1 MVKKLSKFRRKENG
15 MAEEVKETTKTPKNK
30 PEKPPEERLIEKLKM
45 MGQSHGR
52 SEVFDTFLE
61 LSATSLGAHLDPV
74 NAKEREKRYGELEER
89 LSKEDLDAY
98 ARMLAL
104 LSLAVMEH
112 MEDPE
117 DILGDI
123 FLKLGQTDRG
133 RGQCFTPMHICELMA
148 EMAHIPECVREKDKE
163 SVKVN
168 EPACGSGTMVIGAI
182 RTIIKH
188 GLDYHDKIFF
198 VAQDIDIRCVWM
210 AYIQF
215 CLYGIPAVVL
225 QGNSLTGEV
234 NSSWYTAQGIN
245 VLMKEEQ
252 EKIEAEEER
261 KAKRRLNVLKTNKK
275 AITEMKE
282 LVSKIVKADTAYY
295 KYDNPVMTDR
305 EYDALV
311 DDLKKLE
318 NETGIVLSGSP
329 TQKVSGEILEELT
342 AVEHSKPM
350 LSADKTKSVS
360 DLAKFIDG
368 KEAVLSWK
376 MDGLTIVLRYEDG
389 ELKQAITRGRD
400 GTVGEDVTHTVKH
413 YKNVPLALPVDDSI
427 EVRGEGVVSWSSFN
441 EMNAALE
448 EQYSHPRNLAAGST
462 RTLDANKAAERKLE
476 FAAFELV
483 TDMKLDTKM
492 EQLDYLEELG
502 FYVVPHK
509 LLTATDEKSLQEE
522 VKKMKPKE
530 YDYPVDGLI
539 LEFNDVEYGKSL
551 GATGHHENRLM
562 ALKWEDELYETKF
575 IGIEP
580 AVTRTGMISLTG
592 VFEPV
597 NIDGTEVSRAYLH
610 NLDMYRKLALGKG
623 DTVRVYKANMIIPQI
638 ADNLTM
644 TGTTRLPNTCPCCGS
659 RLEILASEGGT
670 RQLYCTNYSC
680 AAKLVGKFVHFCDK
694 TRMNIEGL
702 SEKTLSVFINK
713 GWIHNFSDLYRLD
726 RYHDEIV
733 ATEGFGE
740 KSYAKIQAAI
750 DKSRKCHLNQFIAGM
765 GIPMVG
771 RHAAR
776 TISEYFDGNVDSFFE
791 ALDKGF
797 DFINLDDFGFTMQNN
812 LYEWYENADY
822 DELEEL
828 LSELDFIMEDKT
840 MMENTVFSGKTIVA
854 TGKLENYTRDEIQA
868 KIISIGAKPGSSVS
882 KNTDYL
888 IVGEKA
894 GSKLDKAKKLGV
906 KTLTEEEF
914 ERMLA

>member
-1 MVKKLSKFRRKENG
+1 MKT
-15 MAEEVKETTKTPKNK
+15 EEIK
-30 PEKPPEERLIEKLKM
+30 EKPKEAQRKKKEKPSMERLIKEIED
-45 MGQSHGR
+45 MGHTHGLN
-52 SEVFDTFLE
+52 EVFVTFLE

-74 NAKEREKRYGELEER
+74 NGEIREKEYEAVELG
-89 LSKEDLDAY
+89 LSQDELQSY

-104 LSLAVMEH
+104 LTMAIYEYRN
-112 MEDPE
+112 DPM

-123 FLKLGQTDRG
+123 FHRLNLSNKWNGQF
-133 RGQCFTPMHICELMA
+133 FTPIHICEFMA
-148 EMAHIPECVREKDKE
+148 DIAGIAD
-163 SVKVN
+163 SVSVLKKGYIKVN
-168 EPACGSGTMVIGAI
+168 EPACGSGAMVIGAI
-182 RTIIKH
+182 RSMVKRDI
-188 GLDYHDKIFF
+188 DYHDKIFF

-215 CLYGIPAVVL
+215 CLYGIPAVLL

-252 EKIEAEEER
+252 QRIEAEEER
-261 KAKRRLNVLKTNKK
+261 KSKRRLNVLKTNKK

-295 KYDNPVMTDR
+295 KYDNPMMTDR
-305 EYDALV
+305 EYDELV
-311 DDLKKLE
+311 DALKKLE
-318 NETGIVLSGSP
+318 DETGIILSGSP

-360 DLAKFIDG
+360 DLAKFISG

-376 MDGLTIVLRYEDG
+376 MDGLTIVLRYENG

-400 GTVGEDVTHTVKH
+400 GIIGEDVTHTVKH
-413 YKNVPLALPVDDSI
+413 YRNVPLILPVNDHI
-427 EVRGEGVVSWSSFN
+427 EVRGEGVVSWDNFN
-441 EMNAALE
+441 EMNNGLE

-462 RTLDANKAAERKLE
+462 RTLDANKAAERNLE

-483 TDMKLDTKM
+483 TDMEIKTKE

-509 LLTATDEKSLQEE
+509 LLTATDEKSLKDE
-522 VKKMKPKE
+522 VDKMKPE
-530 YDYPVDGLI
+530 DYGYPVDGLI

-592 VFEPV
+592 IFEPV
-597 NIDGTEVSRAYLH
+597 SIGGTEVSRAYLH
-610 NLDMYRKLALGKG
+610 NIDIFKNLSLGKG
-623 DTVRVYKANMIIPQI
+623 DTIEVYKANMIIPQI
-638 ADNLTM
+638 AGNKTR
-644 TGTTRLPNTCPCCGS
+644 TGTVRLPNTCPCCGS
-659 RLEILASEGGT
+659 RLDIIESEGGT
-670 RQLYCTNYSC
+670 RQLYCINPGC

-713 GWIHNFSDLYRLD
+713 GWLHNFSDLYRLE

-733 ATEGFGE
+733 DTDGFGE
-740 KSYAKIQAAI
+740 KSFNKIQVAI
-750 DKSRKCHLNQFIAGM
+750 DKSRKCHLNQFISAM

-771 RHAAR
+771 RHAAK
-776 TISEYFDGNVDSFFE
+776 TISDYFGGDFDAFME
-791 ALDKGF
+791 ALEHGF
-797 DFINLDDFGFTMQNN
+797 DFVNLDDFGIVMQDN
-812 LYEWYENADY
+812 LYDWYENADY

-828 LSELDFIMEDKT
+828 LSELEFIEEETT
-840 MMENTVFSGKTIVA
+840 MTENTVFTGKTIVA
-854 TGKLENYTRDEIQA
+854 TGKLNNYTRDEIEA
-868 KIISIGAKPGSSVS
+868 KIISIGAKAGSSVS

-894 GSKLDKAKKLGV
+894 GSKLEKAKKLGV
-906 KTLTEEEF
+906 KTLTEDEF

>member
-1 MVKKLSKFRRKENG
+1 MKTEEIKEKPKAALRKKE
-15 MAEEVKETTKTPKNK
+15 
-30 PEKPPEERLIEKLKM
+30 EKPPMERLIKEIED
-45 MGQSHGR
+45 MGRTHGR
-52 SEVFDTFLE
+52 NEVFETFLE

-74 NAKEREKRYGELEER
+74 NAEEREKRYGELEAN

-98 ARMLAL
+98 ARMLTL
-104 LSLAVMEH
+104 LVLAVIEH
-112 MEDPE
+112 KDDPD
-117 DILGDI
+117 DILGSI
-123 FLKLGQTDRG
+123 FIRLRLTNSGM
-133 RGQCFTPMHICELMA
+133 GQCFTPMHICEVMA
-148 EMAHIPECVREKDKE
+148 ELAHIPECVREKEKE

-168 EPACGSGTMVIGAI
+168 EPACGSGAMVIGAI
-182 RTIIKH
+182 RSIVKN

-252 EKIEAEEER
+252 QRIEAEEER
-261 KAKRRLNVLKTNKK
+261 KSKRRLNVLKTNKK

-282 LVSKIVKADTAYY
+282 LVLKIVIADTAYY

-305 EYDALV
+305 EYDVLV

-318 NETGIVLSGSP
+318 DETGIVLSGSP

-350 LSADKTKSVS
+350 LSADKTKQVS
-360 DLAKFIDG
+360 DLVKFAGG

-389 ELKQAITRGRD
+389 ELKQAITRGRN
-400 GTVGEDVTHTVKH
+400 GIIGEDVTHTVRH
-413 YKNVPLALPVDDSI
+413 YKNVPLTLPVDDSI
-427 EVRGEGVVSWSSFN
+427 EVRGEGVVSWNNFN
-441 EMNAALE
+441 ELNGGLE
-448 EQYSHPRNLAAGST
+448 EQYSHPRNLVAGST
-462 RTLDANKAAERKLE
+462 RTLDANKASERNLE

-483 TDMKLDTKM
+483 TDMEIKTKT
-492 EQLDYLEELG
+492 EQLDYLEDLG

-509 LLTATDEKSLQEE
+509 LIKDTDEKSLQAEID
-522 VKKMKPKE
+522 KMKPE
-530 YDYPVDGLI
+530 DYEYPVDGLI
-539 LEFNDVEYGKSL
+539 LEFDDVEYGKSL
-551 GATGHHENRLM
+551 GATGHHENRLI

-592 VFEPV
+592 IFEPV
-597 NIDGTEVSRAYLH
+597 NIGGTEVSRAYLH
-610 NLDMYRKLALGKG
+610 NVDIFRKLCLGKG
-623 DTVRVYKANMIIPQI
+623 DTIEVYKANMIIPQI
-638 ADNLTM
+638 AENKTR
-644 TGTTRLPNTCPCCGS
+644 TGTVRLPNTCPCCGN
-659 RLEILASEGGT
+659 RLDIMESEGGT
-670 RQLYCTNYSC
+670 RQLYCMNPGC

-713 GWIHNFSDLYRLD
+713 GWLRNFSDLYRLE

-733 ATEGFGE
+733 ATDGFGE
-740 KSYAKIQAAI
+740 KSYEKIQKAV
-750 DKSRKCHLNQFIAGM
+750 DKSRKCHLNQFISAM
-765 GIPMVG
+765 GINTVG
-771 RHAAR
+771 RHAAK
-776 TISEYFDGNVDSFFE
+776 TISDYFGGDFDAFME
-791 ALDKGF
+791 ALEHGF
-797 DFINLDDFGFTMQNN
+797 DFIKLEDFGLIMQSN
-812 LYEWYENADY
+812 LYDWFETLDY

-828 LSELDFIMEDKT
+828 LSELDFVKEEKT
-840 MMENTVFSGKTIVA
+840 MAENTVFTGKTIVA
-854 TGKLENYTRDEIQA
+854 TGKLINYTREEIQA
-868 KIISIGAKPGSSVS
+868 KIISIGAKAGSSVS

-888 IVGEKA
+888 IVGDKA
-894 GSKLDKAKKLGV
+894 GSKLEKAKKLGV
-906 KTLTEEEF
+906 KTLTEDEF